1 VDKTLATPAVFNVAS
16 LNLNATG
23 ITNKPGAELPFNLGL
38 KLNDEGFL
46 KLKGQA
52 VLEPLSSNLQLDLG
66 NIAIKDFQPYFDKFA
81 RLDVISGLFNVNAK
95 ISLLQEE
102 DKPLGIKML
111 GDSHIDNL
119 VTRDQVSNKDF
130 LNWKRL
136 SLDKIDIDLAAN
148 RYTINTVKIEE
159 PYTRVLIR
167 KDKTTN
173 ISDLI
178 IQAPQEASSTVKQ
191 ESIDASVVK
200 QETVDKKEQIE
211 PYFKIGKIEMVGGES
226 DFSDLS
232 LFLPFKVNMNQLKG
246 TVKGI
251 SSEKNT
257 VTNIAMDGRVGGLSP
272 VKIIGKINPDKG
284 DSELSL
290 DFKSLSLPL
299 VTPYMAEFA
308 GRRIE
313 KGNMSLKLK
322 YKIVNNQLSASNEIL
337 IDQLVLGEEVEHEN
351 AVSLPLDFAI
361 ALLQDSDG
369 KIALDVPI
377 TGNLENP
384 EFSVAAIV
392 TDALINVITKVI
404 SSPFNAIASL
414 IGSDEDISKVMFS
427 SGDTVL
433 DDKQKK
439 KLDGLAEALS
449 KRPGL
454 KLEITGTAFSQ
465 YDWPQLQAE
474 ALDKQLLQIRVDE
487 LNQDSKKKIS
497 EKDVT
502 LTKDEYD
509 RLLAD
514 VFIQKFPELAER
526 SLFGAP
532 QLKDPE
538 MGDFYQ
544 IANTRL
550 AAIIPP
556 DPLRLQQLATV
567 RAKSVAKYLVE
578 KDVVIERIFLLDV
591 DVDPKDSDDTIAT
604 ILNLAVD

>member
-1 VDKTLATPAVFNVAS
+1 
-16 LNLNATG
+16 
-23 ITNKPGAELPFNLGL
+23 
-38 KLNDEGFL
+38 
-46 KLKGQA
+46 
-52 VLEPLSSNLQLDLG
+52 
-66 NIAIKDFQPYFDKFA
+66 
-81 RLDVISGLFNVNAK
+81 
-95 ISLLQEE
+95 
-102 DKPLGIKML
+102 
-111 GDSHIDNL
+111 
-119 VTRDQVSNKDF
+119 
-130 LNWKRL
+130 
-136 SLDKIDIDLAAN
+136 
-148 RYTINTVKIEE
+148 
-159 PYTRVLIR
+159 
-167 KDKTTN
+167 
-173 ISDLI
+173 
-178 IQAPQEASSTVKQ
+178 
-191 ESIDASVVK
+191 
-200 QETVDKKEQIE
+200 
-211 PYFKIGKIEMVGGES
+211 
-226 DFSDLS
+226 
-232 LFLPFKVNMNQLKG
+232 MNQLKG

-526 SLFGAP
+526 SLFGTP